1 MKKGVLWKRSWTTFL
16 TGTGAIATLFA
27 LSACVSPSGA
37 PVSWG
42 HSGGEVVSRER
53 FGQPDFSVVEG
64 KVGMTEVGRASWYGP
79 TFYGKRTASGSIFR
93 KHALTAAHRTLPL
106 GSTVRVTNLANGR
119 SVDVLI
125 NDRGPFVSGR
135 IIDLSWEAANRLEI
149 IGPGT
154 GLVKLTVLSVPGG
167 RGTGPESHYSIQV
180 ASFSSYDKALSYRK
194 KLRGYDHIRIQRA
207 HFGGQPIFRVQVGHF
222 TDPQRARSV
231 AREVKAN
238 LGSAFIVEVD

>member
-1 MKKGVLWKRSWTTFL
+1 
-16 TGTGAIATLFA
+16 
-27 LSACVSPSGA
+27 
-37 PVSWG
+37 
-42 HSGGEVVSRER
+42 
-53 FGQPDFSVVEG
+53 
-64 KVGMTEVGRASWYGP
+64 MTEVGRASWYGP

-106 GSTVRVTNLANGR
+106 GTTVRVTNLANGR

-135 IIDLSWEAANRLEI
+135 IIDLSLEAANRLEI

-167 RGTGPESHYSIQV
+167 PGMTPVGHYTIQV

-194 KLRGYDHIRIQRA
+194 KLRGYSHIRIMRA
-207 HFGGQPIFRVQVGHF
+207 HFGGQPIFRVQVGQF
-222 TDPQRARSV
+222 SDPQRARSV
-231 AREVKAN
+231 AREVKAE
-238 LGSAFIVEVD
+238 LGSAFIVEAD